1 MKIIRARNHYQHV
14 AKSSVLKVAEIHRT
28 SVSLFFVSPP
38 LPFSLASQLPLISSF
53 LLTLRKIFFHSHVSL
68 LKGSSNNGN
77 QNKPLSSGHNPG
89 QVLSSLFRRVALET
103 TSMLCSA
110 LCMSLCYSAAF
121 VEKFHVT
128 EQGLMY
134 SGSFAVFIP
143 YSLVTATLIIFILI
157 FLLVILFVCLFM
169 NFSQNLKLT
178 CLKG

>member
-28 SVSLFFVSPP
+28 SVSLFFMSPP

-89 QVLSSLFRRVALET
+89 QVLSSLFLGVALET
-103 TSMLCSA
+103 TSMLCYG
-110 LCMSLCYSAAF
+110 SLYVSVLFCSLHWEIPCHRTGTYVLWLFCS
-121 VEKFHVT
+121 FHS
-128 EQGLMY
+128 LLPCHCNLNY
-134 SGSFAVFIP
+134 LHFNLSFSYFIC
-143 YSLVTATLIIFILI
+143 
-157 FLLVILFVCLFM
+157 LFVYEF
-169 NFSQNLKLT
+169 
-178 CLKG
+178 